1 METQKNK
8 APAFG
13 AMIAAMLS
21 GQWQQAAA
29 RRFGRQRASEAKKN
43 RSWSMP
49 HQGKRECARRVR
61 QMAAGKYDMAQ
72 VVRHG

>member
-8 APAFG
+8 APSFS
-13 AMIAAMLS
+13 AMLAAMLS
-21 GQWQQAAA
+21 GQYKPSTMA
-29 RRFGRQRASEAKKN
+29 RKAIPSRPQKL
-43 RSWSMP
+43 P
-49 HQGKRECARRVR
+49 HQGERECARRVR